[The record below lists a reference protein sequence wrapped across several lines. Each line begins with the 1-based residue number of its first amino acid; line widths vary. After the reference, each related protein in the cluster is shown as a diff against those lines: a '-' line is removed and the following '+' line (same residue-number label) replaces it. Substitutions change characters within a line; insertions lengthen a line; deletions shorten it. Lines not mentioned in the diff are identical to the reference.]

1 MNALPAADVAPR
13 PAEEVVRDLGTSV
26 EGGLEAAEA
35 ERRLEEFGPNVL
47 DRASGEGVWKI
58 LWRQV
63 NTPLIWVLLASSA
76 LAFVLGETVDAL
88 VVLAVVVLNTIIG
101 FVQEY
106 RAGKEIEALTDL
118 VPHQATVLRDGGRV
132 PVSADDL
139 VPGDV
144 VLLAAGDQVPADA
157 RVLFS
162 KGLQVDESALTG
174 ESVPVEKG
182 PEPVEDGSE
191 IGGRASVVHGG
202 TLATYGVGSAIVV
215 TTGNGTELGRIS
227 SLLGEATETETP
239 LTRQISVFSKW
250 LTAAIVVVAVLLFP
264 LGLVRGFPVAD
275 AMLAAVALAV
285 AAIPEGLPA
294 IITISLAVGV
304 RRMAGRRA
312 VVRSLPAVETL
323 GSTTVINTD
332 KTGTLTRNEM
342 TVVELWTP
350 GAGGR
355 SYALG
360 GAGYDPEGEL
370 LDPEGVPVDGFPED
384 LGGMVLAGLL
394 CNDASMD
401 DGDGGGRTVVGD
413 PTEGALV
420 VAAEKLGFGPEATR
434 RSFRR
439 VDSIPFESELQYMA
453 TLNDAPGEA
462 GGADGGA
469 DGGATGGRRLYLK
482 GASTVVLERCGAS
495 AGGGTLDREAV
506 ADEVER
512 MSSRGLRVL
521 AFASK
526 PAPGMEEIGEA
537 DAEGGFELLGLAGMT
552 DPPRQEAI
560 EAISACH
567 DAGITVKMITGDHA
581 GTAAAIGRQVGLIG
595 EDETD
600 GASGGALT
608 GRELDK
614 LSEEELREAAG
625 RTNIF
630 ARVAPE
636 HKIRL
641 VRALQENGEVAAMTG
656 DGVNDAPALK
666 QADIGVA
673 MGITGTDVSKESA
686 DVVLTDDNFATIAAA
701 VEEGRRVY
709 DNIRKALA
717 FLLPTN
723 LGEALIILLAVAF
736 FPVTAAGQALLPVTP
751 VQILWINLVAAVAL
765 GLPLAFEAKEPD
777 IMTRPPLDPK
787 RQILDR
793 FLFLRTALVGLLM
806 TAGAIGIFAWRYFG
820 GAPGGGLPEA
830 QTAAVTTII
839 LFQIFY
845 LFQCRSLRDSALEI
859 GLFSNRWVYAGIG
872 AILAL
877 QLGFVYLPFMNVLFG
892 SAPLG
897 PAAWGQ
903 SILIG
908 ALVLPVVGLEKVL
921 RKRRQRR
928 ARRNA
933 EPSSRASA
941 GPSKRIGGA

>member
-1 MNALPAADVAPR
+1 MNALPAADAASR
-13 PAEEVVRDLGTSV
+13 PAEDVVGDLGTTA
-26 EGGLEAAEA
+26 EGGLDRAEA
-35 ERRLEEFGPNVL
+35 ERRLGEFGPNVL
-47 DRASGEGVWKI
+47 DRVSGEGAWRI
-58 LWRQV
+58 LWRQI
-63 NTPLIWVLLASSA
+63 NTPLIWVLIASSA
-76 LAFVLGETVDAL
+76 LAFVLEEVVDAL

-106 RAGKEIEALTDL
+106 RAGKEIEALVDL
-118 VPHQATVLRDGGRV
+118 VPRQATALRGGSRV

-157 RVLFS
+157 RVLAS

-182 PEPVEDGSE
+182 PEPVGDGSE
-191 IGGRASVVHGG
+191 IGDRSSVVHGG
-202 TLATYGVGSAIVV
+202 TLATYGTGAAVVV

-227 SLLGEATETETP
+227 SLLGEATKTETP
-239 LTRQISVFSKW
+239 LTRQIGVFGKW

-264 LGLVRGFPVAD
+264 LGLLRGFPLAD
-275 AMLAAVALAV
+275 AMLAAIALAV

-294 IITISLAVGV
+294 IITIALAVGV

-312 VVRSLPAVETL
+312 VIRSLPAVETL

-342 TVVELWTP
+342 TVTELWTP
-350 GAGGR
+350 GRDPADGAFTL
-355 SYALG
+355 S
-360 GAGYDPEGEL
+360 GAGYDPAGEL
-370 LDPEGVPVDGFPED
+370 LGGDNAPVNGTPKDVEE
-384 LGGMVLAGLL
+384 LALAGLL

-401 DGDGGGRTVVGD
+401 DGGEGRAVVGD

-420 VAAEKLGFGPEATR
+420 VAAEKLGFDPEETR
-434 RSFRR
+434 RRLGR
-439 VDSIPFESELQYMA
+439 VDAIPFESERQYMA

-462 GGADGGA
+462 RGAG
-469 DGGATGGRRLYLK
+469 GGRRVYLK
-482 GASTVVLERCGAS
+482 GAPLVVLERCETS
-495 AGGGTLDREAV
+495 AGGASLDREAV
-506 ADEVER
+506 EGEVER

-526 PAPGMEEIGEA
+526 PAPEMEEVREA
-537 DAEGGFELLGLAGMT
+537 DAGGGFELLGLAGMT
-552 DPPRQEAI
+552 DPPRQEAV

-595 EDETD
+595 ADETD
-600 GASGGALT
+600 GAMT
-608 GRELDK
+608 GRELDG
-614 LSEEELREAAG
+614 LSEDELREVAA
-625 RTNIF
+625 RTNVF

-641 VRALQENGEVAAMTG
+641 VGALQQNGEVAAMTG

-709 DNIRKALA
+709 DNLRKALA

-736 FPVTAAGQALLPVTP
+736 FPVTAAGQALLPITP

-765 GLPLAFEAKEPD
+765 GLPLAFEAKEPNV
-777 IMTRPPLDPK
+777 MSRPPLDPK

-793 FLFLRTALVGLLM
+793 FLFVRTALVGLLM
-806 TAGAIGIFAWRYFG
+806 TAGAIGVFAWRYFG
-820 GAPGGGLPEA
+820 VSGGGLAEA
-830 QTAAVTTII
+830 QTAAVTTVI

-845 LFQCRSLRDSALEI
+845 LFQCRSLRGSALEI
-859 GLFSNRWVYAGIG
+859 GLFSNRWIYAGIG
-872 AILAL
+872 AILVL
-877 QLGFVYLPFMNVLFG
+877 QLGFVHLPFMNVLFG
-892 SAPLG
+892 SAPLSL
-897 PAAWGQ
+897 AAWGQ
-903 SILIG
+903 SLLVG
-908 ALVLPVVGLEKVL
+908 ALVLPVVGLEKAI
-921 RKRRQRR
+921 RRRR
-928 ARRNA
+928 HRRGANPGTTEAARPGDR
-933 EPSSRASA
+933 R
-941 GPSKRIGGA
+941 

>member
-1 MNALPAADVAPR
+1 MNALPAADAASR
-13 PAEEVVRDLGTSV
+13 TAEEVVRDLGTSV
-26 EGGLEAAEA
+26 EVGLEGAEV
-35 ERRLEEFGPNVL
+35 ERRLSEFGPNVL
-47 DRASGEGVWKI
+47 DRVSGEGVWTI

-63 NTPLIWVLLASSA
+63 NTPLIWVLLASAA

-88 VVLAVVVLNTIIG
+88 VVLAVVVLNTVIG

-106 RAGKEIEALTDL
+106 RAGQEIEALTGL
-118 VPHQATVLRDGGRV
+118 VPRRATALRDGGRV
-132 PVSADDL
+132 QVSTDDL

-157 RVLFS
+157 RVLTS

-174 ESVPVEKG
+174 ESVPAEKG

-191 IGGRASVVHGG
+191 LGDRTSVVHGG
-202 TLATYGVGSAIVV
+202 TLATYGVGSAVV
-215 TTGNGTELGRIS
+215 ITTGNGTELGRIS

-250 LTAAIVVVAVLLFP
+250 LTAAIIVVAVLLFP
-264 LGLVRGFPVAD
+264 LGLFRGFPVAD
-275 AMLAAVALAV
+275 AMLAAIALAV

-342 TVVELWTP
+342 TVTELWTP
-350 GAGGR
+350 GDGARGH
-355 SYALG
+355 SYALS

-370 LDPEGVPVDGFPED
+370 LDPDGTPA
-384 LGGMVLAGLL
+384 GGTPKDVEELALAGLL
-394 CNDASMD
+394 CNDASID
-401 DGDGGGRTVVGD
+401 EGDGDGRIVVGD

-420 VAAEKLGFGPEATR
+420 VAAEKLGFGPEEAR
-434 RSFRR
+434 HRFRR
-439 VDSIPFESELQYMA
+439 VDSVPFESELRYMA

-462 GGADGGA
+462 DEADGG
-469 DGGATGGRRLYLK
+469 RRVYLK
-482 GASTVVLERCGAS
+482 GASTVVLERCG
-495 AGGGTLDREAV
+495 TQDREAV

-526 PAPGMEEIGEA
+526 PVAEMQEIGEA

-600 GASGGALT
+600 GAMT
-608 GRELDK
+608 GRGLDK
-614 LSEEELREAAG
+614 LSEEELRETAG
-625 RTNIF
+625 RTNVF

-736 FPVTAAGQALLPVTP
+736 FPVTAAGQALLPITP

-765 GLPLAFEAKEPD
+765 GLPLAFEAKEPN
-777 IMTRPPLDPK
+777 IMSRPPLDPD

-806 TAGAIGIFAWRYFG
+806 TAGAVGIFAWRYFG
-820 GAPGGGLPEA
+820 VSGGGLAEA
-830 QTAAVTTII
+830 QTAAVTTVI

-845 LFQCRSLRDSALEI
+845 LFQCRSLGDSALEI
-859 GLFSNRWVYAGIG
+859 GLFSNRWVYAGVG
-872 AILAL
+872 AILVL

-892 SAPLG
+892 SAALG

-903 SILIG
+903 SLLVG
-908 ALVLPVVGLEKVL
+908 ALVLPVVGLEKAI

-928 ARRNA
+928 AGRNA
-933 EPSSRASA
+933 EPSSRVPAE
-941 GPSKRIGGA
+941 PTKRTGGA

>member
-1 MNALPAADVAPR
+1 MNALPAAEAASR
-13 PAEEVVRDLGTSV
+13 PAEGVVRDLGTSA
-26 EGGLEAAEA
+26 EGGLDAAEA
-35 ERRLEEFGPNVL
+35 ERRLREFGPNVL
-47 DRASGEGVWKI
+47 DRAPGEGIWKI

-106 RAGKEIEALTDL
+106 RAGKEIEALTGL
-118 VPHQATVLRDGGRV
+118 VPRQATALRGGRRV

-157 RVLFS
+157 RVLSS

-182 PEPVEDGSE
+182 PEPVEDGLE
-191 IGGRASVVHGG
+191 IGGRSSVVHGG
-202 TLATYGVGSAIVV
+202 TLATYGTAAAVV
-215 TTGNGTELGRIS
+215 ATTGNGTELGRIS

-239 LTRQISVFSKW
+239 LTRQTGVFSKW

-264 LGLVRGFPVAD
+264 LGLLRGFPVAD
-275 AMLAAVALAV
+275 ALLAAIALAV

-294 IITISLAVGV
+294 IITIALAVGV

-332 KTGTLTRNEM
+332 KTGTLTKNEM
-342 TVVELWTP
+342 TVEELWTP
-350 GAGGR
+350 GRNTAG
-355 SYALG
+355 SIYTLS
-360 GAGYDPEGEL
+360 GAGYDPEGDL
-370 LDPEGVPVDGFPED
+370 LDGEGNAI
-384 LGGMVLAGLL
+384 GGAPKDVEELVLAGLL

-401 DGDGGGRTVVGD
+401 DGDGRTVVGD

-420 VAAEKLGFGPEATR
+420 VAAEKLGFGPEETR
-434 RSFRR
+434 RRFGR
-439 VDSIPFESELQYMA
+439 VDSIPFESERQYMA
-453 TLNDAPGEA
+453 TLNGAPDR
-462 GGADGGA
+462 GGAGE
-469 DGGATGGRRLYLK
+469 RRIYLK
-482 GASTVVLERCGAS
+482 GSSAVLLERCEAF
-495 AGGGTLDREAV
+495 AGGETLRGDAV

-526 PAPGMEEIGEA
+526 PAPGAEGVGEA
-537 DAEGGFELLGLAGMT
+537 DTEDGFELLGLVGMT
-552 DPPRQEAI
+552 DPPRQEAV

-595 EDETD
+595 EGETD
-600 GASGGALT
+600 GALT

-614 LSEEELREAAG
+614 LSEEELREAAA
-625 RTNIF
+625 RTNVF

-641 VRALQENGEVAAMTG
+641 VGALQENGEVAAMTG

-736 FPVTAAGQALLPVTP
+736 FPVTAAGQALLPITP

-765 GLPLAFEAKEPD
+765 GLPLAFEAKEPN
-777 IMTRPPLDPK
+777 IMSRPPLDPK
-787 RQILDR
+787 RRILNR

-820 GAPGGGLPEA
+820 VSGGGLAEA
-830 QTAAVTTII
+830 QTAAVTTVI

-903 SILIG
+903 SLLIG
-908 ALVLPVVGLEKVL
+908 ALVLPVVGLEKAL

-928 ARRNA
+928 AARDGTGERR
-933 EPSSRASA
+933 
-941 GPSKRIGGA
+941 

>member
-1 MNALPAADVAPR
+1 MNALPAADAASR
-13 PAEEVVRDLGTSV
+13 PAEEVVRALGTSA
-26 EGGLEAAEA
+26 EGGLDRAEA
-35 ERRLEEFGPNVL
+35 ERRLGEFGPNVL
-47 DRASGEGVWKI
+47 ERASGEGVWRI

-63 NTPLIWVLLASSA
+63 NTPLIWVLLASAA

-88 VVLAVVVLNTIIG
+88 VVLAVVVLNTVIG

-106 RAGKEIEALTDL
+106 RAGKEIEALTGL
-118 VPHQATVLRDGGRV
+118 VPRQATALRDGRRV
-132 PVSADDL
+132 QVSADDL

-157 RVLFS
+157 RVLTS

-182 PEPVEDGSE
+182 PEPLEDGSE
-191 IGGRASVVHGG
+191 IGGRSSVVHGG
-202 TLATYGVGSAIVV
+202 TLATYGTAAAVV
-215 TTGNGTELGRIS
+215 AATGNGTELGRIS

-239 LTRQISVFSKW
+239 LTRQIGVFSKW

-264 LGLVRGFPVAD
+264 LGLLRGFPVAD
-275 AMLAAVALAV
+275 ALLAAIALAV

-294 IITISLAVGV
+294 IITIALAVGV

-332 KTGTLTRNEM
+332 KTGTLTKNEM
-342 TVVELWTP
+342 TVEELWTP
-350 GAGGR
+350 SRNTAGNTYTL
-355 SYALG
+355 S
-360 GAGYDPEGEL
+360 GAGYDPEGDL
-370 LDPEGVPVDGFPED
+370 LDGEGNAI
-384 LGGMVLAGLL
+384 GGAPKDVEELVLAGLL

-401 DGDGGGRTVVGD
+401 DGDGRTVVGD

-420 VAAEKLGFGPEATR
+420 VAAEKLGFGPEETR
-434 RSFRR
+434 RHFGR
-439 VDSIPFESELQYMA
+439 VDSIPFESERQYMA
-453 TLNDAPGEA
+453 TLNGPPDR
-462 GGADGGA
+462 GGAGE
-469 DGGATGGRRLYLK
+469 RRIYLK
-482 GASTVVLERCGAS
+482 GSSAVVLERCEAF
-495 AGGGTLDREAV
+495 AGGETLRGDAV

-512 MSSRGLRVL
+512 MASRGLRVL

-526 PAPGMEEIGEA
+526 PAPWAEAVGEA
-537 DAEGGFELLGLAGMT
+537 DTEDGFELLGLVGMT
-552 DPPRQEAI
+552 DPPRQEAV

-595 EDETD
+595 EGETD
-600 GASGGALT
+600 GALT

-614 LSEEELREAAG
+614 LSEEELREAAA
-625 RTNIF
+625 RTNVF

-673 MGITGTDVSKESA
+673 MGITGTDVSKEAA

-736 FPVTAAGQALLPVTP
+736 FPVTAAGQALLPITP

-765 GLPLAFEAKEPD
+765 GLPLAFEAKEPN
-777 IMTRPPLDPK
+777 IMSRPPLDPK
-787 RQILDR
+787 RRILDR

-820 GAPGGGLPEA
+820 VSGGGLAEA
-830 QTAAVTTII
+830 QTAAVTTVI

-859 GLFSNRWVYAGIG
+859 GLFSNPWVYAGIG

-877 QLGFVYLPFMNVLFG
+877 QMGFVYLPFMNVLFG

-903 SILIG
+903 SLLIG
-908 ALVLPVVGLEKVL
+908 ALVLPVVGLEKAL
-921 RKRRQRR
+921 RKRGQRR
-928 ARRNA
+928 ATRDGSGERR
-933 EPSSRASA
+933 
-941 GPSKRIGGA
+941 

>member
-1 MNALPAADVAPR
+1 MNALPAADAASR
-13 PAEEVVRDLGTSV
+13 PAEEVVRGLGTSAV
-26 EGGLEAAEA
+26 GGLDRAEA
-35 ERRLEEFGPNVL
+35 ERRLGEFGPNVL

-88 VVLAVVVLNTIIG
+88 VVLAVVVLNSIIG

-106 RAGKEIEALTDL
+106 RAGKEIEALTGL
-118 VPHQATVLRDGGRV
+118 VPRQATALRDGGRV

-157 RVLFS
+157 RVLSS

-174 ESVPVEKG
+174 ESLPVEKG
-182 PEPVEDGSE
+182 PEPVGDGSE
-191 IGGRASVVHGG
+191 IGGRSSVVHGG
-202 TLATYGVGSAIVV
+202 TLATYGAGSAVVV

-239 LTRQISVFSKW
+239 LTRQIGVFSKW

-264 LGLVRGFPVAD
+264 LGLLRGFPVAD
-275 AMLAAVALAV
+275 ALLAAIALAV

-294 IITISLAVGV
+294 IITIALAVGV

-342 TVVELWTP
+342 TVKELWTP
-350 GAGGR
+350 GDGGR
-355 SYALG
+355 GRVYALG
-360 GAGYDPEGEL
+360 GAGYDPDGEL
-370 LDPEGVPVDGFPED
+370 LDGDGNPPTGLPDDVEGVA
-384 LGGMVLAGLL
+384 LAGLL
-394 CNDASMD
+394 CSDASMD
-401 DGDGGGRTVVGD
+401 DGDGDGRIVVGD
-413 PTEGALV
+413 PTEGALI
-420 VAAEKLGFGPEATR
+420 VAAEKLGFDPGETR
-434 RSFRR
+434 SRFSR
-439 VDSIPFESELQYMA
+439 VDSVPFESERRYMA
-453 TLNDAPGEA
+453 TLNDSP
-462 GGADGGA
+462 D
-469 DGGATGGRRLYLK
+469 GATGKRRVYLK

-506 ADEVER
+506 AAEVER

-521 AFASK
+521 ALASK
-526 PAPGMEEIGEA
+526 PAAELEEIGEA
-537 DAEGGFELLGLAGMT
+537 DAEGGFELLGLVGMT

-581 GTAAAIGRQVGLIG
+581 GTAAAIGRQVGLINEG
-595 EDETD
+595 ETD
-600 GASGGALT
+600 GAIT

-614 LSEEELREAAG
+614 LSEEELREAAD
-625 RTNIF
+625 RTNVF

-641 VRALQENGEVAAMTG
+641 VGALQENGEVAAMTG

-736 FPVTAAGQALLPVTP
+736 FPVTAAGQALLPITP

-765 GLPLAFEAKEPD
+765 GLPLAFETKEPN
-777 IMTRPPLDPK
+777 IMSRPPLDPK
-787 RQILDR
+787 RRILDR

-806 TAGAIGIFAWRYFG
+806 TAGAVGIFAWRYFG
-820 GAPGGGLPEA
+820 VPGGGLAEA
-830 QTAAVTTII
+830 QTAAVTTVI

-845 LFQCRSLRDSALEI
+845 LFQCRSLGDSALKI

-892 SAPLG
+892 SAPVGLAG
-897 PAAWGQ
+897 WGQ
-903 SILIG
+903 ALVVG
-908 ALVLPVVGLEKVL
+908 ALVLPVVGLEKAL

-928 ARRNA
+928 AA
-933 EPSSRASA
+933 EPER
-941 GPSKRIGGA
+941 PR